1 MFIVTKVQM
10 TNKIDYLT
18 KLKDNISPILEGV
31 SKPQLLELGVRH
43 GISTKF
49 FLEYCEKNDGNLI
62 SVDIDD
68 YSNVSKSKNWKF
80 VHSRDDNYK
89 KVIENPKTKFDLIYI
104 DSFHNAKHV
113 SKIIYLYFNNL
124 KENGHIFVDDI
135 SWVLY
140 TKDNVR
146 DNFNSEINNY
156 ETFYEILNILNTNMN
171 TISVSFDFTLSGL
184 CKIKKI
190 SNSELIKS
198 KKIKSRN
205 FSIKNFFRKFLRK

>member
-1 MFIVTKVQM
+1 MFIVTKAQM
-10 TNKIDYLT
+10 TSKVDYLT

-89 KVIENPKTKFDLIYI
+89 KVIENQKTKFDLIYI

-156 ETFYEILNILNTNMN
+156 ETFYEILNILNTNVN

-198 KKIKSRN
+198 KKIKLRN
-205 FSIKNFFRKFLRK
+205 FSIKNIFRKFLRK

>member
-89 KVIENPKTKFDLIYI
+89 KVIENQKTKFDLIYI

-171 TISVSFDFTLSGL
+171 IISVSFDFTLSGL

-198 KKIKSRN
+198 KKIKLRN